1 MKASELS
8 QMRKNRDA
16 KKSIDDKALEGVIGG
31 AEAEQP
37 PPIAG
42 TIGGTIGGS
51 LEDPAS
57 GLKKSL

>member
-16 KKSIDDKALEGVIGG
+16 KSLDDKALEGVTGG
-31 AEAEQP
+31 AEATQP